1 MTGVG
6 TQTHPGPGNTVTRS
20 SIRAQ
25 LFAAAAVLACVAGC
39 SLISLKSL
47 ERPLSSRDLNAR
59 ILTREFSYRFIGVVA
74 QCADDIA
81 ANDSD
86 PEVLANALRWKIG
99 AAAESQRA
107 ATRLAP
113 MMALLD
119 TWALASQMQQF
130 LSQGR
135 PGGALFG
142 SHQEVALTAA
152 SELDEGAQDLARRL
166 IAPGEF
172 GQYQQFVASYTREHP
187 LGNLAFVRASV
198 VELWSQRTGAGTRLV
213 DSIGTIP
220 EAMEDVSERIKIT
233 SDALALQT
241 IWRTELVLRESGYS
255 QHDIRAALRQ
265 LDERLAKVSAAA
277 ESAPQLV
284 HEAVA
289 DVRRSVIDL
298 LHQVDASAA
307 SILETLRTE
316 RAALSADVRTE
327 REAVV
332 LAADAERQAIARDAA
347 RIADQVVK
355 SSGEQARAL
364 AREVLLLLIVLA
376 IVVLGLPF
384 AAGYLVG
391 RARPGGISADGR

>member
-1 MTGVG
+1 
-6 TQTHPGPGNTVTRS
+6 VTRS
-20 SIRAQ
+20 SIRAR
-25 LFAAAAVLACVAGC
+25 LFAAAAVLLCVAGC
-39 SLISLKSL
+39 SLISLKSP

-142 SHQEVALTAA
+142 SRQEVALTAA

-187 LGNLAFVRASV
+187 LRNLGFVRASV
-198 VELWSQRTGAGTRLV
+198 VELWSQRTGAGAGTRLV

-255 QHDIRAALRQ
+255 QSDIRAALRQ
-265 LDERLAKVSAAA
+265 LDERLARVSAAA

-298 LHQVDASAA
+298 LRQVDSSAA

-332 LAADAERQAIARDAA
+332 LAAGAERQAIARDAA

-391 RARPGGISADGR
+391 RARPGRISADGR

>member
-1 MTGVG
+1 
-6 TQTHPGPGNTVTRS
+6 VTRPKRSPASAAS
-20 SIRAQ
+20 SIRAR
-25 LFAAAAVLACVAGC
+25 LFAAAAVLLCVAGC
-39 SLISLKSL
+39 ALISVKSP

-59 ILTREFSYRFIGVVA
+59 ILTREFSYHFIAVVA

-81 ANDSD
+81 ANESD
-86 PEVLANALRWKIG
+86 PEVLVNALRWKIG

-130 LSQGR
+130 LSPGR

-142 SHQEVALTAA
+142 SRQEVALTAA

-166 IAPGEF
+166 IAAGDF

-187 LGNLAFVRASV
+187 LTNLAFVRTSV
-198 VELWSQRTGAGTRLV
+198 VELWSQRTAAGVRLV

-255 QHDIRAALRQ
+255 HSDIRAALRQ
-265 LDERLAKVSAAA
+265 LDERLARVSAAA

-289 DVRRSVIDL
+289 DVRRSVNDL
-298 LHQVDASAA
+298 LHQVDSSAA

-327 REAVV
+327 RQAVV
-332 LAADAERQAIARDAA
+332 IAADAERQAIARDAA

-364 AREVLLLLIVLA
+364 ARQVLLLLIVLA

-391 RARPGGISADGR
+391 RAQSGRIAGGSR

>member
-1 MTGVG
+1 
-6 TQTHPGPGNTVTRS
+6 VTRS
-20 SIRAQ
+20 SSRAR
-25 LFAAAAVLACVAGC
+25 LLAAAAVLACVAGC
-39 SLISLKSL
+39 SLISLKSP

-59 ILTREFSYRFIGVVA
+59 ILTREFSYHFIAVVS

-130 LSQGR
+130 LSPGR
-135 PGGALFG
+135 AGGALFG
-142 SHQEVALTAA
+142 AHQEAVLTVA
-152 SELDEGAQDLARRL
+152 SELDEGAQDLAHRL
-166 IAPGEF
+166 IAPGDL
-172 GQYQQFVASYTREHP
+172 GQYQQFVATYAREHP
-187 LGNLAFVRASV
+187 LRNLEFVRASV
-198 VELWSQRTGAGTRLV
+198 VELWSQRSGAGARLV

-220 EAMEDVSERIKIT
+220 EAMEDVSDRMKIA
-233 SDALALQT
+233 SDALTLQT
-241 IWRTELVLRESGYS
+241 IWRTELALRESGYS
-255 QHDIRAALRQ
+255 RSNIRAALRE
-265 LDERLAKVSAAA
+265 LDQRLARVSAAA

-284 HEAVA
+284 HQAVA
-289 DVRRSVIDL
+289 DVRQSLVDL
-298 LHQVDASAA
+298 LHRVDASSA

-316 RAALSADVRTE
+316 RAALSADVRSE

-332 LAADAERQAIARDAA
+332 MAADAQRQAIARDAA

-355 SSGEQARAL
+355 SAGEQARYL

-376 IVVLGLPF
+376 VVVLGLPF
-384 AAGYLVG
+384 AAGYLAG
-391 RARPGGISADGR
+391 RARPSA

>member
-1 MTGVG
+1 
-6 TQTHPGPGNTVTRS
+6 VTRPQRSPDSAAS
-20 SIRAQ
+20 SIRAR
-25 LFAAAAVLACVAGC
+25 LFAAAAVLLCVAAC
-39 SLISLKSL
+39 SLVSVKSP

-59 ILTREFSYRFIGVVA
+59 ILTREFSYHFIAVVA
-74 QCADDIA
+74 QCADDVA
-81 ANDSD
+81 ANESDS
-86 PEVLANALRWKIG
+86 EVLANALRWKIG

-130 LSQGR
+130 LSPGR

-142 SHQEVALTAA
+142 SRQELALTAA
-152 SELDEGAQDLARRL
+152 SELDEAAQDLARRL
-166 IAPGEF
+166 LAAGEF
-172 GQYQQFVASYTREHP
+172 TQYQQFVATYAREHP
-187 LGNLAFVRASV
+187 LRNLAFVRTSV
-198 VELWSQRTGAGTRLV
+198 VELWSQRTAAGVRLV

-255 QHDIRAALRQ
+255 QSDVRAALRQ

-277 ESAPQLV
+277 DSAPQLL

-289 DVRRSVIDL
+289 DVRRSVNDL
-298 LHQVDASAA
+298 LRQVDSSAA

-316 RAALSADVRTE
+316 RAA
-327 REAVV
+327 VV
-332 LAADAERQAIARDAA
+332 MAADAERQAISRDAA
-347 RIADQVVK
+347 RIAAQVVK

-364 AREVLLLLIVLA
+364 AREALLLLIVLA
-376 IVVLGLPF
+376 IVLSGLPF

-391 RARPGGISADGR
+391 RARSARIAGGS

>member
-1 MTGVG
+1 MTR
-6 TQTHPGPGNTVTRS
+6 PGRSPDSAAS
-20 SIRAQ
+20 SIRAR

-39 SLISLKSL
+39 SLISLKSP

-59 ILTREFSYRFIGVVA
+59 ILTREFSYHFIGVVV

-81 ANDSD
+81 ASDSD

-135 PGGALFG
+135 AGGALFG
-142 SHQEVALTAA
+142 SRQEAALTVA
-152 SELDEGAQDLARRL
+152 SELDEAAQDLARRL

-172 GQYQQFVASYTREHP
+172 GQYQQFVETYTREHP
-187 LGNLAFVRASV
+187 LGNLEFVRASV
-198 VELWSQRTGAGTRLV
+198 VELWSQKNGAGARLV
-213 DSIGTIP
+213 DSTGTIP
-220 EAMEDVSERIKIT
+220 EAMEDVSDRMKIA
-233 SDALALQT
+233 SDALTLQT
-241 IWRTELVLRESGYS
+241 IWRTELALRESGYS
-255 QHDIRAALRQ
+255 RNDIRAALKG

-277 ESAPQLV
+277 EGAPQLV
-284 HEAVA
+284 HQAVA
-289 DVRRSVIDL
+289 DVRQSVTDL
-298 LHQVDASAA
+298 LHRVDSSTASL
-307 SILETLRTE
+307 LETLRTE

-332 LAADAERQAIARDAA
+332 IAADAERQAIARDAA

-355 SSGEQARAL
+355 SSGEQARYL
-364 AREVLLLLIVLA
+364 ARELLLLLIVLA
-376 IVVLGLPF
+376 VVVLGLPF

-391 RARPGGISADGR
+391 RARPGRVPADGDRPSA

>member
-1 MTGVG
+1 
-6 TQTHPGPGNTVTRS
+6 
-20 SIRAQ
+20 
-25 LFAAAAVLACVAGC
+25 
-39 SLISLKSL
+39 
-47 ERPLSSRDLNAR
+47 
-59 ILTREFSYRFIGVVA
+59 
-74 QCADDIA
+74 
-81 ANDSD
+81 
-86 PEVLANALRWKIG
+86 
-99 AAAESQRA
+99 
-107 ATRLAP
+107 
-113 MMALLD
+113 
-119 TWALASQMQQF
+119 
-130 LSQGR
+130 
-135 PGGALFG
+135 
-142 SHQEVALTAA
+142 
-152 SELDEGAQDLARRL
+152 
-166 IAPGEF
+166 
-172 GQYQQFVASYTREHP
+172 
-187 LGNLAFVRASV
+187 
-198 VELWSQRTGAGTRLV
+198 LV

-241 IWRTELVLRESGYS
+241 IWRTELVLRQSGYS
-255 QHDIRAALRQ
+255 PTDIRAALRQ

-298 LHQVDASAA
+298 LHQVDSSSA

-332 LAADAERQAIARDAA
+332 LAAEAERQAIARDAA

-355 SSGEQARAL
+355 SSGEQARYL

-384 AAGYLVG
+384 AAGYFVG
-391 RARPGGISADGR
+391 RARPDRPSSA

>member
-1 MTGVG
+1 
-6 TQTHPGPGNTVTRS
+6 
-20 SIRAQ
+20 
-25 LFAAAAVLACVAGC
+25 LFAAAAVLLCVAAC
-39 SLISLKSL
+39 SLVSVKSP

-59 ILTREFSYRFIGVVA
+59 ILTREFSYHFIAVVA
-74 QCADDIA
+74 QCADDVA
-81 ANDSD
+81 ANESDS
-86 PEVLANALRWKIG
+86 EVLANALRWKIG

-130 LSQGR
+130 LSPGR

-142 SHQEVALTAA
+142 SRQELALTAA
-152 SELDEGAQDLARRL
+152 SELDEAAQDLARRL
-166 IAPGEF
+166 LAAGEF
-172 GQYQQFVASYTREHP
+172 TQYQQFVATYAREHP
-187 LGNLAFVRASV
+187 LRNLAFVRTSV
-198 VELWSQRTGAGTRLV
+198 VELWSQRTAAGVRLV

-255 QHDIRAALRQ
+255 QSDVRAALRQ

-277 ESAPQLV
+277 DSAPQLL

-289 DVRRSVIDL
+289 DVRRSVNDL
-298 LHQVDASAA
+298 LRQVDSSAA

-316 RAALSADVRTE
+316 RAA
-327 REAVV
+327 VV
-332 LAADAERQAIARDAA
+332 MAADAERQAISRDAA
-347 RIADQVVK
+347 RIAAQVVK

-364 AREVLLLLIVLA
+364 AREALLLLIVLA
-376 IVVLGLPF
+376 IVLSGLPF

-391 RARPGGISADGR
+391 RARSARIAGGS